1 MEIPGWCKLN
11 RLIPGILLLILV
23 AAAGCGEVKPT
34 RIGEAATSF
43 RLANLAGDTV
53 DTASGR
59 GKAQVIYFWNDQC
72 GCVEQ
77 LAQMRGF
84 VSAQKDASFSFI
96 TVNVGQG
103 KEVVGGF
110 VTKYNL
116 PYTVLL
122 DSDRKITTKQVGI
135 KVLPTILVID
145 KSGILR
151 EKLMGIV
158 TTKKLEDLITRYL

>member
-1 MEIPGWCKLN
+1 M
-11 RLIPGILLLILV
+11 LLLLAFAIT
-23 AAAGCGEVKPT
+23 GCSDVKPT
-34 RIGEAATSF
+34 RIGEAVPPFQLVS
-43 RLANLAGDTV
+43 LSGSTV

-77 LAQMRGF
+77 LAQLSGF
-84 VSAQKDASFSFI
+84 VSARQNKSLSFI
-96 TVNVGQG
+96 TVNVGQK
-103 KEVVGGF
+103 KEQVGEF
-110 VTKYNL
+110 VAKYDL

-122 DSDRKITTKQVGI
+122 DSDRKIATQQVGV

-145 KSGILR
+145 KNGFLR

-158 TTKKLEDLITRYL
+158 TTKKLEEVISRYL

>member
-1 MEIPGWCKLN
+1 MRGLS
-11 RLIPGILLLILV
+11 RALLILV
-23 AAAGCGEVKPT
+23 LLAAALAGCSDVKPT
-34 RIGEAATSF
+34 RIGEAVTPFS
-43 RLANLAGDTV
+43 LVNLAGVSV

-77 LAQMRGF
+77 LAQLSGF
-84 VSAQKDASFSFI
+84 VSSRQDTKLSFI

-103 KEVVGGF
+103 VGLVGDF
-110 VTKYNL
+110 VARHQL

-122 DSDRKITTKQVGI
+122 DTDRKIATQHVGI
-135 KVLPTILVID
+135 KVLPTIFIID
-145 KSGILR
+145 KYGILR

-158 TTKKLEDLITRYL
+158 ATNKLEEVISRYL

>member
-1 MEIPGWCKLN
+1 MM
-11 RLIPGILLLILV
+11 RLILLLLLLT
-23 AAAGCGEVKPT
+23 ATLSGCSKVKPT
-34 RIGEAATSF
+34 RIGETVPGFTLTSLIGG
-43 RLANLAGDTV
+43 RV

-77 LAQMRGF
+77 LDRLRGF
-84 VSAQKDASFSFI
+84 VTPRQDTSLSFI
-96 TVNVGQG
+96 TVNVGQEKG
-103 KEVVGGF
+103 LVGSF
-110 VTKYNL
+110 VTKYDL

-122 DSDRKITTKQVGI
+122 DTDRKIATQHVGI

-158 TTKKLEDLITRYL
+158 ATKKLEEIISRYL